1 MFYFWSM
8 FYFWTMDGLV
18 HLDPAVGA
26 PPSPA
31 FMGFF
36 AALANVRS
44 TGEARLAR
52 ISQRG
57 PVLEALVRSA
67 ER

>member
-1 MFYFWSM
+1 VSSRTREKSM
-8 FYFWTMDGLV
+8 
-18 HLDPAVGA
+18 
-26 PPSPA
+26 
-31 FMGFF
+31 
-36 AALANVRS
+36 
-44 TGEARLAR
+44 LAR